1 MRKSTSRFIPAL
13 ISLALLLALGPAAAA
28 ASPVLTLPDGLK
40 TVETE
45 AFCGDTSLREVV
57 IPDGTESIGP
67 RAFADSGVTW
77 ISIPD
82 SVTAIGEG
90 AFSGAENVTIISSA
104 RAFAHGYATE
114 NGLAWLT
121 AVLPKPLDHV
131 HRWQPVY
138 TTVHHEAETM
148 QDYVVDVP
156 ATPTV
161 VHHDGYYACNVCEF
175 TTTISD
181 EIGGHSFD
189 TSHGY
194 HVVSSWD
201 ETVWS
206 GEQGHYET
214 VVIKEAYDEEVVA
227 YYGCSC
233 GAKKWPDG
241 HTHDWQPVYQTVHH
255 DAVTETQEIGHHT
268 CNRCGYQTTS
278 REEMGAHMKASR
290 DSATWEQQMAGEVC
304 GGFSSWFETKTVTIS
319 EAYDEQV
326 LTGYTCVCGAW
337 KEP

>member
-13 ISLALLLALGPAAAA
+13 ICLALLLALGPAAAA

-77 ISIPD
+77 ITIPD
-82 SVTAIGEG
+82 SVTVIGEG
-90 AFSGAENVTIISSA
+90 AFSGTQNVTVISSE

-114 NGLAWLT
+114 NGIAWLD
-121 AVLPKPLDHV
+121 ASLPKPLDHM

-148 QDYVVDVP
+148 ERWVEDVP
-156 ATPTV
+156 ATSTI
-161 VHHDGYYACNVCEF
+161 VHHDGYYACNVCDF
-175 TTTISD
+175 TTPNGGTIDIHSF
-181 EIGGHSFD
+181 ETGHSYRRV
-189 TSHGY
+189 T
-194 HVVSSWD
+194 SWD

-206 GEQGHYET
+206 GGEGHMET
-214 VVIKEAYDEEVVA
+214 YVIREAYDKEVVA

-255 DAVTETQEIGHHT
+255 DAITETQEIGHYT

-278 REEMGAHMKASR
+278 VEEMNAHMKASI
-290 DSATWEQQMAGEVC
+290 DSATIEQQMAGEVC
-304 GGFSSWFETKTVTIS
+304 GGYSVWVEHKTITVS

-326 LTGYTCVCGAW
+326 TTGYTCVCGAW

>member
-13 ISLALLLALGPAAAA
+13 ICLALLLALGPAAAA

-67 RAFADSGVTW
+67 RAFADSGVTG

-90 AFSGAENVTIISSA
+90 AFSGTQNVTVISSA

-114 NGLAWLT
+114 NGLAWLD

-148 QDYVVDVP
+148 ERWVEDVP
-156 ATPTV
+156 ATSTI
-161 VHHDGYYACNVCEF
+161 VHHDGYYACNVCDF
-175 TTTISD
+175 TTPNGGTIDMHSF
-181 EIGGHSFD
+181 ETGHSYRRV
-189 TSHGY
+189 T
-194 HVVSSWD
+194 SWD

-206 GEQGHYET
+206 GGEGHMET
-214 VVIKEAYDEEVVA
+214 YVLREAYDEEVVA

-233 GAKKWPDG
+233 GAKKWPDD

-255 DAVTETQEIGHHT
+255 DAVTETQTIAHYT

-278 REEMGAHMKASR
+278 GDEIGAHMKASR
-290 DSATWEQQMAGEVC
+290 DSATMEQLMAGEVC
-304 GGFSSWFETKTVTIS
+304 GGFSSWYEDKTVTVS
-319 EAYDEQV
+319 EAYDEQII
-326 LTGYTCVCGAW
+326 TGYTCVCGAW